1 VQHAALGNRLQY
13 QGTSI
18 KCRTQCLLQCFVIG
32 FPWHPATHL
41 GDAQLLVHRGGSRRD
56 NQLWYLAHTFTIEA
70 SGGIHVKG
78 IQLNVHRCIFRLP
91 MKLPWYVQIFQLQV
105 CNSIVAVLSRAN
117 VIVKSNETEGR
128 QGVFIH
134 MKLQSSKN
142 SCFQFGTVLY
152 VAETFAW
159 NSQRS
164 ALTAQPDAT
173 RQTHAVVKRSFSGID
188 VSLSMVFEL
197 FGKQRWFSQ
206 PQPELGRMCGQV
218 RRIWVALWRVI
229 CQEGLS
235 LEIALAV
242 YALWNRGR
250 SHHHGIGL
258 TSGLQEAGLMI
269 LHRFSRRPFVPSW

>member
-1 VQHAALGNRLQY
+1 MICTDIPTSGVQLH
-13 QGTSI
+13 
-18 KCRTQCLLQCFVIG
+18 CRSTQSRECHCQEQRDWRTPRSF
-32 FPWHPATHL
+32 HSHEATVFQK
-41 GDAQLLVHRGGSRRD
+41 QL
-56 NQLWYLAHTFTIEA
+56 
-70 SGGIHVKG
+70 
-78 IQLNVHRCIFRLP
+78 
-91 MKLPWYVQIFQLQV
+91 
-105 CNSIVAVLSRAN
+105 
-117 VIVKSNETEGR
+117 
-128 QGVFIH
+128 
-134 MKLQSSKN
+134 
-142 SCFQFGTVLY
+142 FQFGTVLY